1 METILEDL
9 RVGLRTMRSNPT
21 FYLLPILI
29 LSLGMGSA
37 LMLFSYVNAWI
48 IQPIEYPDPERL
60 VYFESLN
67 KQGGFHDELSAP
79 DFEDIQRQTKLLE
92 SIAGYTVIS
101 KTLTGDHEPERVTT
115 AEVSAELF
123 QILGVKP
130 LLGSTFVKDHQV
142 PGRDGVMLISHG
154 MWKTRFPGDPG
165 IIGRKV
171 RMDGQPVEVV
181 GVLPEKFHFA
191 LMGVANVFVP
201 LVFTKSQRENRNASA
216 VHGIAK
222 LHPGVTV
229 AQAYAELSSIASSL
243 ERAYPDSNTNRTVYL
258 TSMAAEFGQQ
268 QGNTYLVAS
277 FIIVC
282 LVLLIAAT
290 NVANLLL
297 SRVIS
302 RQREIAVRF
311 AMGATKGRVIRQL
324 LTENIMMVLAAA
336 ALSILIATWAKDLTQ
351 SMIPEENRAYLPN
364 FGVVTIDG
372 VGVAFTILMAMIVG
386 FGTGLA
392 PAFEGTK
399 LDLNT
404 MLKEGGP
411 NSSESRGRNR
421 LRALLVG
428 GQVALALALVVT
440 TALIVIGL
448 RDFWDSKPGFEIDHL
463 LTMRIAIPAKDYTN
477 ARTVQFFEQ
486 ATQRIAAQTGV
497 KSITVSNS
505 VPYQG
510 VGDANYRI
518 AGQPEPRKG
527 EVPQSALYLVMPN
540 YFETLNIPL
549 IEGRFLG
556 REDGP
561 DAPRR
566 AVINDVIARKRFPG
580 SSPIRQKLR
589 LGKAGAE
596 YEIVGVVKTVTRNV
610 GRASATDEQMYLAF
624 QQDPRRSVCITV
636 RTQGEPLAMASVVRQ
651 QILSLDPNQPIY
663 DVDTME
669 NVRFKESAA
678 YRILVR
684 ILTVNGFYA
693 LLLAVVGIYAVVSYS
708 VSRRIREMGIRSA
721 LGASRN
727 QLLELVVGQGLRLTI
742 PGLACGLLLAV
753 GLMRIMKSMMTEL
766 KNDDPLV
773 YIGALAI
780 LGTSAIVASFVP
792 ALRAARVDP
801 LRALRHE

>member
-1 METILEDL
+1 MDSVIEDL
-9 RVGLRTMRSNPT
+9 RVGLRTMRSHPT
-21 FYLLPILI
+21 FYLLPLLI

-37 LMLFSYVNAWI
+37 LMVFSYINAWI

-67 KQGGFHDELSAP
+67 KKGGFHFEISAP

-92 SIAGYTVIS
+92 SIAGYTVIT

-142 PGRDGVMLISHG
+142 AGRDGVMLISHG
-154 MWKTRFPGDPG
+154 MWQTRFAGDRA

-171 RMDGQPVEVV
+171 RMDGQQMEVM

-201 LVFTKSQRENRNASA
+201 LVFTKGQRESRNSSA
-216 VHGIAK
+216 VHAIAK
-222 LHPGVTV
+222 LRVGVTV
-229 AQAYAELSSIASSL
+229 AQAHAELTSIAKNL
-243 ERAYPDSNTNRTVYL
+243 EKAYPDSNTNRAIYL
-258 TSMAAEFGQQ
+258 TSMAEEFGQH
-268 QGNTYLVAS
+268 QGNTYLLAS

-324 LTENIMMVLAAA
+324 VTENIMMVLAAA
-336 ALSILIATWAKDLTQ
+336 ALSILIATWAKDMTQ

-372 VGVAFTILMAMIVG
+372 VGFAFTILMVMIVG

-421 LRALLVG
+421 LRAMLVG
-428 GQVALALALVVT
+428 GQVSLALALVVT

-477 ARTVQFFEQ
+477 ARTVQFFDQ
-486 ATQRIAAQTGV
+486 AMERIAAQTGV
-497 KSITVSNS
+497 KSITVSNN

-510 VGDANYRI
+510 TGEVNYKLS
-518 AGQPEPRKG
+518 GQPEPRQG
-527 EVPQSALYLVMPN
+527 EVPQSALYRVMPN
-540 YFETLNIPL
+540 YFETLKIPL
-549 IEGRFLG
+549 LEGRVFG

-566 AVINDVIARKRFPG
+566 VIVNEVIARKRFPG
-580 SSPIRQKLR
+580 ASPIGQKLR
-589 LGKAGAE
+589 FGKSEEE
-596 YEIVGVVKTVTRNV
+596 YEIVGVVKSITRNV
-610 GRASATDEQMYLAF
+610 GRASATDEQVYLAF

-669 NVRFKESAA
+669 NVRLKESAA

-721 LGASRN
+721 LGASRK
-727 QLLELVVGQGLRLTI
+727 QLLELVIGQGMRLTI
-742 PGLACGLLLAV
+742 PGLACGVLLALA
-753 GLMRIMKSMMTEL
+753 LMRLMKSMMTEL

-780 LGTSAIVASFVP
+780 LGTSAIVASLVP